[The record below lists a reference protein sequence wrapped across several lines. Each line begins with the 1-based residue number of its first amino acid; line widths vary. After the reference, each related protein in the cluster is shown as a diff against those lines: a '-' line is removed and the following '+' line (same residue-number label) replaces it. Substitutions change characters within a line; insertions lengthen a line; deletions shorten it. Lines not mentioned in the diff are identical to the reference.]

1 MPSETAPAM
10 NPNALAIDDAA
21 RLLSKASGQI
31 VTEATVRADLEAG
44 APTNVDGTLN
54 LVHYA
59 AWNFQQLSGQTDGD

>member
-1 MPSETAPAM
+1 M
-10 NPNALAIDDAA
+10 NPNALAIEDAA

-31 VTEATVRADLEAG
+31 VTAEMLRADIAEG

-59 AWNFQQLSGQTDGD
+59 AWNLQQFSGQTDGD